1 MSYRIDLRKEF
12 QAEIKRIISDQLSS
26 VTSKINDR
34 DVDFDEKVHAS
45 RKHFKKI
52 RAVWR
57 LIRDDIGQ
65 DNYQN
70 ENRFYRDLGRKMAS
84 MREAKVYLNTIE
96 ALEDSTNEDQVMLF
110 PTIKDSLIHHYKV
123 EKIKFTEEHLFDQ
136 VTEQVEQG
144 KQRVNEL
151 KLKNN
156 DFDVCKVGIK
166 RVYKRGVKTFHR
178 AKSEPT
184 AEHLHEWRKRVK
196 YLWYHVRLLRDVWK
210 PVMKGYEKSLD
221 NLSDYLGDEHDL
233 SELEVFLEQN
243 LQRDFPKEAELL
255 KKRIAPQKKELQS
268 KAWPVGEKIY
278 AEQPKKFVNRLELYY
293 EIQS

>member
-52 RAVWR
+52 RAIWR

-110 PTIKDSLIHHYKV
+110 PTIKDSLIHHYRV
-123 EKIKFTEEHLFDQ
+123 EKIKFTEDHLFDQ

-278 AEQPKKFVNRLELYY
+278 AEQPKKFVNRLEFYY